1 MRRGKLC
8 CGLADNYS
16 HPLPS
21 RGFSWTEDSIKQTVG
36 KYIAGEWNSMKV
48 KTTNNQIDKQSKCT
62 LLVAYGILLWGMHRN
77 NRETKSASLKL
88 QLMTVFVAT
97 GAEFGVDS

>member
-1 MRRGKLC
+1 MEFHESQNNKQSNRQTIKMHFA
-8 CGLADNYS
+8 CGLWYS
-16 HPLPS
+16 
-21 RGFSWTEDSIKQTVG
+21 V
-36 KYIAGEWNSMKV
+36 V
-48 KTTNNQIDKQSKCT
+48 
-62 LLVAYGILLWGMHRN
+62 GMHRN